1 MGLGGQAAWPWH
13 VTLVWKG
20 LMAIRLLLVDDNLQF
35 LEMLEAF
42 LTVES
47 DMVVLGRAGTAQEGV
62 ERARALQPDVV
73 LMDLA
78 LPDASGLD
86 AARWIKEENPNIK
99 VMVLTLYDSAEYRA
113 AAQELGLEGYVVK
126 PDLFDQLKPA
136 LRALASDLSAAES
149 GGLREDIVRT
159 VLVVDD
165 SPTMRGMVI
174 ATLRRIP
181 RVRFI
186 QAGSGLEAIEK
197 LALAP
202 VHLIVLDLNMPD
214 MHGLEMLRFMRQQ
227 ARYRELPV
235 VVLTTRQ
242 DEHSRAEAMA
252 AGASR
257 YMTKPF
263 KPPELVQ
270 VVTALLGDEYD

>member
-1 MGLGGQAAWPWH
+1 M
-13 VTLVWKG
+13 T
-20 LMAIRLLLVDDNLQF
+20 IRLLLVDDNLQF

-42 LTVES
+42 LAVES
-47 DMVVLGRAGTAQEGV
+47 DMVVLGRAGTAREGV
-62 ERARALQPDVV
+62 ERARALRPDIV

-86 AARWIKEENPNIK
+86 AARQIKEENPNIK
-99 VMVLTLYDSAEYRA
+99 VMVLTLYDNAQYRA
-113 AAQELGLEGYVVK
+113 AAQELGLEGYIVK

-136 LRALASDLSAAES
+136 LRALASDRLTVEGEQARGDA
-149 GGLREDIVRT
+149 LRT

-165 SPTMRGMVI
+165 SPTMRRMVI
-174 ATLRRIP
+174 AALRSLP
-181 RVRFI
+181 QVRFI

-197 LALAP
+197 LALTP
-202 VHLIVLDLNMPD
+202 VHLVVLDLNMPD
-214 MHGLEMLRFMRQQ
+214 IHGLEVLRFVRQQ
-227 ARYRELPV
+227 PRYCELPV
-235 VVLTTRQ
+235 VILTTQ
-242 DEHSRAEAMA
+242 DDERSRADAMA

-270 VVTALLGDEYD
+270 TVIMLLESQYG

>member
-1 MGLGGQAAWPWH
+1 MGLGGQDAWPWY
-13 VTLVWKG
+13 VILVWKG
-20 LMAIRLLLVDDNLQF
+20 LMTIRLLLVDDNLQF

-42 LTVES
+42 LAVES
-47 DMVVLGRAGTAQEGV
+47 DMVVLGRAGTAQGGV
-62 ERARALQPDVV
+62 ERARALRPDVV

-113 AAQELGLEGYVVK
+113 AAQELGLEGYIVK

-136 LRALASDLSAAES
+136 LRALASDRFIAE
-149 GGLREDIVRT
+149 GEGTRGDVLRT

-165 SPTMRGMVI
+165 SPTMRRMVI
-174 ATLRRIP
+174 AALRSIP
-181 RVRFI
+181 QVRFI

-197 LALAP
+197 LALTP
-202 VHLIVLDLNMPD
+202 VHLAVLDLNMPD
-214 MHGLEMLRFMRQQ
+214 MHGLEVLRFVRQQ
-227 ARYRELPV
+227 PRYRELPI
-235 VVLTTRQ
+235 VVLTTRD
-242 DEHSRAEAMA
+242 DERSRADAIA

-263 KPPELVQ
+263 KLPELVG
-270 VVTALLGDEYD
+270 VVTTLLGSKYG